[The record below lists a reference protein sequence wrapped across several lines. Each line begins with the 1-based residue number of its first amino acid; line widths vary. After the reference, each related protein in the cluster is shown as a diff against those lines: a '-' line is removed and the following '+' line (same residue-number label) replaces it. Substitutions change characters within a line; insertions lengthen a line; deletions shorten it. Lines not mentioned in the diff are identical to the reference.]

1 MITIRLTRAE
11 AKFIRN
17 RMRLTAMNEAGD
29 DAVTAA
35 QIADAIEPELAG
47 SVIFREIREMF
58 ADLYPAG
65 GRE

>member
-1 MITIRLTRAE
+1 MLTIRLTRAE

-17 RMRLTAMNEAGD
+17 RMRLTAMNETGE
-29 DAVTAA
+29 DAATAA

-47 SVIFREIREMF
+47 SALFREIREVF
-58 ADLYPAG
+58 ADLYPE

>member
-1 MITIRLTRAE
+1 MITIRLTRSE
-11 AKFIRN
+11 ASFIRN

-29 DAVTAA
+29 DAATAA

-47 SVIFREIREMF
+47 SVLLRQMREVF
-58 ADLYPAG
+58 ADLYPE

>member
-47 SVIFREIREMF
+47 SDLFRQVREMF

>member
-1 MITIRLTRAE
+1 MLTIRLTRAE

-17 RMRLTAMNEAGD
+17 RMRLTAINETGE
-29 DAVTAA
+29 DAATAA

-47 SVIFREIREMF
+47 SALFREIREVF
-58 ADLYPAG
+58 ADLYPE

>member
-1 MITIRLTRAE
+1 MLTIRLTRAE

-17 RMRLTAMNEAGD
+17 RMRLTAMNETGE
-29 DAVTAA
+29 DAAIAA

-47 SVIFREIREMF
+47 SALFREIREVF
-58 ADLYPAG
+58 ADLYPE

>member
-1 MITIRLTRAE
+1 MLTIRLTRAE
-11 AKFIRN
+11 AKFVRD
-17 RMRLTAMNEAGD
+17 RMRLTAMNESGD
-29 DAVTAA
+29 DAATAA

-47 SVIFREIREMF
+47 PEILREIREMF

>member
-1 MITIRLTRAE
+1 MLTIRLTRAE

-17 RMRLTAMNEAGD
+17 QMRLTAMNETGE
-29 DAVTAA
+29 DAATAA

-47 SVIFREIREMF
+47 SALFREIREVF
-58 ADLYPAG
+58 ADLYPE

>member
-47 SVIFREIREMF
+47 SVLLRQMREVF
-58 ADLYPAG
+58 ADLYPE

>member
-1 MITIRLTRAE
+1 MLTIRLTRAE

-17 RMRLTAMNEAGD
+17 RMRLTAMNETGE
-29 DAVTAA
+29 DAATAA

-47 SVIFREIREMF
+47 SALFREIREVF
-58 ADLYPAG
+58 ADFYPE

>member
-29 DAVTAA
+29 DAATAA

-47 SVIFREIREMF
+47 SALFRQVREVF
-58 ADLYPAG
+58 ADLYPE